1 MPASSK
7 TRSRSAKRKRS
18 EEEGDGS
25 GNAGSS
31 AAASPSSGG
40 GGGGGKLSAVEAY
53 RRKREARKKQRAE
66 EARIAAMAGLRGFD
80 GGDDGGDSSGEAT
93 GEAAGAG
100 GGSSP
105 GAAAAAADDDGY
117 TFIPRREREAQRA
130 AQRQKRLE
138 ALRAAQAARRKEQED
153 SDSDSDSGSDAG
165 PAVPKPLPMVTR
177 GTPSASASAS
187 AGSGDGGDGGAA
199 GESGGGKTAEEEASD
214 LQALREQGL
223 SLYDIHR
230 REREKRGGVIETDEE
245 RLERMERELLERVKE
260 LQVPALQSAA
270 ERAKSIR
277 YKDSLKTQWRPPPHI
292 RKLDKVQC
300 RNLRKKYNI
309 LVEGLDVAPPI
320 KRFRDMR
327 FPRAVLE
334 GLAAKGIQRPTP
346 IQMQGIPVALSGRDM
361 IGIAFTGSGK
371 TLVFVLPLVMAS
383 LEEQMKLPLEPFEG
397 PIGIII
403 APSRELARQTYN
415 NCVHFADHLANNGHP
430 RLNTMLCIGGEDVR
444 TQMDVV
450 RRGCH
455 MIVATPGRLKD
466 MLAKGRITLDL
477 CRYICLDEG
486 DHMLDLGF
494 DEDIQAIFS
503 FFKHQRQTLIFS
515 ATMPKKFQ
523 QFAQETL
530 VRPVVVNVGRAGAA
544 SLDVIQ
550 EVEYVKEEARVLYL
564 LECLQKTPPPVVVFC
579 MNQKDVDDVQEY
591 LLLKGVQAV
600 SIHGGKDQV
609 ERNEAIAEFQ
619 SGSKDVLVATD
630 VAAKGL
636 DFPNIE
642 HVINY
647 DMPKGIENYV
657 HRIGRT
663 GRCGKTGVATTFI
676 NKGVDES
683 LLLDLKHLLQEAK
696 QRVPPVL
703 AALEDPTDYLPAGA
717 DFTDME
723 CGYCGGLGHRI
734 INCEKLAR
742 ELNSIGHGP
751 ARDMLRSDGISY

>member
-1 MPASSK
+1 MSG
-7 TRSRSAKRKRS
+7 RREKRKRPS
-18 EEEGDGS
+18 SPKGKGKGKGGGDEEAKRRAAKE
-25 GNAGSS
+25 
-31 AAASPSSGG
+31 AAA
-40 GGGGGKLSAVEAY
+40 AY
-53 RRKREARKKQRAE
+53 KRQRA
-66 EARIAAMAGLRGFD
+66 ARRRERESASA
-80 GGDDGGDSSGEAT
+80 S
-93 GEAAGAG
+93 
-100 GGSSP
+100 
-105 GAAAAAADDDGY
+105 AAAAAADTGAGGGTSPAADAADDYVPYVSRKERRSRQIAAEETRLATLRAQRRAAAAAAASDESSDDDGPAAPAA
-117 TFIPRREREAQRA
+117 IPMITRGRGSDTVGGGGGAEAA
-130 AQRQKRLE
+130 
-138 ALRAAQAARRKEQED
+138 
-153 SDSDSDSGSDAG
+153 SDSKDGGST
-165 PAVPKPLPMVTR
+165 LEELR
-177 GTPSASASAS
+177 S
-187 AGSGDGGDGGAA
+187 AGM
-199 GESGGGKTAEEEASD
+199 
-214 LQALREQGL
+214 
-223 SLYDIHR
+223 SLYDQHR
-230 REREKRGGVIETDEE
+230 KAREAKGGVLETEEE
-245 RLERMERELLERVKE
+245 RLERMEAELMERVKE
-260 LQVPALQSAA
+260 LQVPALQSAK
-270 ERAKSIR
+270 ERAESIHYTKS
-277 YKDSLKTQWRPPPHI
+277 LQTQWRPPRHI
-292 RKLDKVQC
+292 RALDKFQC
-300 RNLRKKYNI
+300 RDLRKKYNI
-309 LVEGLDVAPPI
+309 IVEGLEVAPPI

-327 FPRAVLE
+327 FPRAILE

-383 LEEQMKLPLEPFEG
+383 LEEHLRLPLEPFEG

-415 NCVHFADHLANNGHP
+415 NCVHFADHLAKGGHP
-430 RLNTMLCIGGEDVR
+430 QLNTMLCIGGEDIR

-450 RRGCH
+450 KRGVH

-466 MLAKGRITLDL
+466 MLAKNRITLDL
-477 CRYICLDEG
+477 CRYVCLDEG

-503 FFKHQRQTLIFS
+503 FFKGQRQTLIFS

-564 LECLQKTPPPVVVFC
+564 LECLQKTPPPVVIFC
-579 MNQKDVDDVQEY
+579 MNQKDVDDVTEY

-600 SIHGGKDQV
+600 SIHGGKDQT
-609 ERNEAIAEFQ
+609 ERNEAIREFQ
-619 SGSKDVLVATD
+619 AGNKDVLVATD

-676 NKGVDES
+676 NKGVEES
-683 LLLDLKHLLQEAK
+683 LLIDLKHLLQEAK

-703 AALEDPTDYLPAGA
+703 AALDDPNDMLPQGM
-717 DFTDME
+717 DPTDME

-734 INCEKLAR
+734 INCAKLAS

-751 ARDMLRSDGISY
+751 ARDMLRSDGPTGSSW

>member
-1 MPASSK
+1 MD
-7 TRSRSAKRKRS
+7 SRKRQEKRKRG
-18 EEEGDGS
+18 EQE
-25 GNAGSS
+25 A
-31 AAASPSSGG
+31 SGG
-40 GGGGGKLSAVEAY
+40 GDADAAAAKRAAAKKAAEEY
-53 RRKREARKKQRAE
+53 RRKRAARRAALEAAEAGSGGGSGSGGNSDDAGSSSGGDDTEYVSRAERRRRQQRE
-66 EARIAAMAGLRGFD
+66 EARRLAELR
-80 GGDDGGDSSGEAT
+80 AKR
-93 GEAAGAG
+93 
-100 GGSSP
+100 
-105 GAAAAAADDDGY
+105 GAAAAAEEDSSSSEDEGPAAPAPIPMFTRGGATGTSNAAEDAKEDDVAA
-117 TFIPRREREAQRA
+117 EAEA
-130 AQRQKRLE
+130 AKALEEQRQ
-138 ALRAAQAARRKEQED
+138 
-153 SDSDSDSGSDAG
+153 AG
-165 PAVPKPLPMVTR
+165 V
-177 GTPSASASAS
+177 
-187 AGSGDGGDGGAA
+187 
-199 GESGGGKTAEEEASD
+199 
-214 LQALREQGL
+214 
-223 SLYDIHR
+223 SLYDLHR
-230 REREKRGGVIETDEE
+230 KAREAKGGVLETEE
-245 RLERMERELLERVKE
+245 EKLQRMEAELLERVKE

-270 ERAKSIR
+270 ERANSIKYTKSIV
-277 YKDSLKTQWRPPPHI
+277 TQWRPPRHI
-292 RKLDKVQC
+292 RRLDKFQC
-300 RNLRKKYNI
+300 RDLRKKYNI
-309 LVEGLDVAPPI
+309 IVEGVEIAPPI

-327 FPRAVLE
+327 FPRAILE

-371 TLVFVLPLVMAS
+371 TLVFVLPLVMAA
-383 LEEQMKLPLEPFEG
+383 LEEEMRLPLEPFEG

-415 NCVHFADHLANNGHP
+415 NCVHFADHLARNGHP
-430 RLNTMLCIGGEDVR
+430 QLNTMLCIGGEDIR

-450 RRGCH
+450 RKGCH

-466 MLAKGRITLDL
+466 MLSKRQVTMDL

-494 DEDIQAIFS
+494 DEEIQAIFS
-503 FFKHQRQTLIFS
+503 FFKGQRQTLIFS

-564 LECLQKTPPPVVVFC
+564 LECLQKTPPPVVIFC

-600 SIHGGKDQV
+600 SIHGGKDQT
-609 ERNEAIAEFQ
+609 ERNEAIQEFQ
-619 SGSKDVLVATD
+619 AGRKDVLVATD

-676 NKGVDES
+676 NKGVEES
-683 LLLDLKHLLQEAK
+683 LLIDLKHLLQEAK

-703 AALEDPTDYLPAGA
+703 AALDDPTDLLPAGMDA
-717 DFTDME
+717 SDME

-734 INCEKLAR
+734 INCGKLAS

-751 ARDMLRSDGISY
+751 ARDMLRTDGMSY